1 MLKKLTMLAMAV
13 GAFAAFAVPAT
24 ASADV
29 WNEPGEYHFEGHL
42 NATVPALGLEFTCDV
57 TAVVHAENTPT
68 ATGQVTEL
76 NALTGNPN
84 CHMVQPA
91 SATTCTI
98 TGAVLGAGGIV
109 AATGETGVQIAEA
122 SFLNELEGCKVTP
135 IAEAKGT
142 ATGTWNNNGSCIEF
156 NKDPHLVTTLP
167 ITGLALELDGKLC
180 TTEGEELLL
189 EAGA

>member
-13 GAFAAFAVPAT
+13 GALAAFAVPAT

-42 NATVPALGLEFTCDV
+42 NVTVPAAGLEFTCDV
-57 TAVVHAENTPT
+57 TARVHLENTPT

-91 SATTCTI
+91 TTTTCAI
-98 TGAVLGAGGIV
+98 TGMAMNAGALV
-109 AATGETGVQIAEA
+109 AATGATGVQITEA
-122 SFLNELEGCKVTP
+122 GYFLEMQGCPVTP
-135 IAEAKGT
+135 IMAAEGT

-156 NKDPHLVTTLP
+156 HKDPHLVTTLP

-180 TTEGEELLL
+180 TTEGEELQL
-189 EAGA
+189 EA